1 MFRRVTLTLAVSL
14 GVLAVGCESPKP
26 TPAQPKVT
34 TRKTIGKTTQEVKRL
49 EDALKEGAVLAAT
62 TVGES
67 DPLTQAA
74 GVYRTSVA
82 KIGGFAVTHTI
93 QLHEA
98 VNGPLKNYDEFME
111 FIIKKGQPDGL
122 QLPMLPYY
130 QEYAYDEAN
139 RQLVTVEY
147 PEKKKQFEAQKP
159 Y

>member
-1 MFRRVTLTLAVSL
+1 MYWRTRAALAAII
-14 GVLAVGCESPKP
+14 GVFATGCDSSAPAKPK
-26 TPAQPKVT
+26 AKVA
-34 TRKTIGKTTQEVKRL
+34 TRKTIGKYTQKVLKL
-49 EDALKEGAVLAAT
+49 QDALNDGAVPAAT
-62 TVGES
+62 TVEES

-98 VNGPLKNYDEFME
+98 QNGPLKDYDEFMT
-111 FIIKKGQPDGL
+111 FIIKPGQPDGL

-139 RQLVTVEY
+139 RALIAVEF
-147 PEKKKQFEAQKP
+147 PQKKKDFEAQKP
-159 Y
+159 